1 MQNKSQ
7 HFPTKIRS
15 KEEGNFLL
23 CPIVLPTPSS
33 NISPCAHMQ
42 DQPDYF
48 PTMIRSEEKVKFLL
62 GLQPNPPPGAVLL
75 PRYALGAERPL
86 EAFWRHVHV
95 DPANQ
100 SAASGAHFCPE
111 HVGGW

>member
-1 MQNKSQ
+1 
-7 HFPTKIRS
+7 
-15 KEEGNFLL
+15 
-23 CPIVLPTPSS
+23 
-33 NISPCAHMQ
+33 MQ

-62 GLQPNPPPGAVLL
+62 GLQPSPPPGTVLL
-75 PRYALGAERPL
+75 PRYGLGAERPL

-95 DPANQ
+95 NPANQ